1 MDIKID
7 YDRDARL
14 RFARITPETTK
25 LLRAFW
31 PHIERRLPQ
40 ILERFYD
47 HLFAVPKL
55 AAMVGAERA
64 RLKKAQTTHW
74 TRLFQGSFDEVYMRG
89 IHAIGL
95 THKRIGLEPRWYM
108 AGYQFVLNELVDLAR
123 STYRFRPARCI
134 ATVKAVNQALVL
146 DMELAISSYTDETMR
161 DINNCVQNVGSA
173 LEHMAKGKLD
183 TRIVI
188 DFAPHFQKL
197 KDDYN
202 SASARL
208 DETVAGVVNSARL
221 IASSSSEIS
230 KASADLSRRT
240 EQQAASLEQT
250 AAALEQITATTR
262 HTAENS
268 KRASQIVGGAKT
280 DAEDGGR
287 IVEAAIAAMAQIE
300 QSSKEI
306 AAITGVI
313 DEIAFQ
319 TNLLA
324 LNAGVE
330 AARAGEAGK
339 GFAVVATEVRALA
352 QRSGEAAKDIR
363 KLITTSGEHVAAG
376 VKHVAETGEALKHI
390 AEQVTAINSLINE
403 VAQASEQQSRGI
415 NEVSVAVGNLDQVT
429 QQNAA
434 MVEQST
440 AASHSL
446 SGEAEQLQKMTSFF
460 SSGDGRARA
469 A

>member
-1 MDIKID
+1 MDAKID

-14 RFARITPETTK
+14 RFAGITPDTAK

-31 PHIERRLPQ
+31 PRVERRLPA

-55 AAMVGAERA
+55 AAMVGGQRA
-64 RLKKAQTTHW
+64 RLNKAQTAHW
-74 TRLFQGSFDEVYMRG
+74 ARLFQGTFDEQYMRG

-95 THKRIGLEPRWYM
+95 THKKIGLEPRWYM

-123 STYRFRPARCI
+123 SSYRFRPTRCV
-134 ATVKAVNQALVL
+134 ATIKAVNQALVL

-161 DINNCVQNVGSA
+161 DINTCVENVGSA

-183 TRIVI
+183 ARIAI
-188 DFAPHFQKL
+188 EFSPHFQKL

-208 DETVAGVVNSARL
+208 DETVAGVVSSARI

-268 KRASQIVGGAKT
+268 KRASGIVGAAKT
-280 DAEDGGR
+280 DAVEGSR
-287 IVEAAIAAMAQIE
+287 IVEAAIAAMSQIE
-300 QSSKEI
+300 QSSREI

-363 KLITTSGEHVAAG
+363 KLITASGEHVAAG
-376 VKHVAETGEALKHI
+376 VRHVAETGQALKHI
-390 AEQVTAINSLINE
+390 AEQVTEINGLVNE

-415 NEVSVAVGNLDQVT
+415 NEVSLAVGNLDQVT

-446 SGEAEQLQKMTSFF
+446 SGEAEQLQKMTNFF